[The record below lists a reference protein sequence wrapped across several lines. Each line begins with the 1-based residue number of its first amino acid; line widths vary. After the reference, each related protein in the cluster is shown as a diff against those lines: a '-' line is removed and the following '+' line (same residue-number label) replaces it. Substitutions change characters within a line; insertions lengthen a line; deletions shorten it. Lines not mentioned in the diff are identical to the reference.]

1 MGKIFREVGRVVAGK
16 AEVISLPKLG
26 GEVHTPSEI
35 MRSMTNGQ

>member
-1 MGKIFREVGRVVAGK
+1 VVAGR

-35 MRSMTNGQ
+35 LKAIL